1 MEKNFL
7 LVVSLVLLI
16 GGMIGLIA
24 TLFELFTGT
33 PVTNLANVGLASGA
47 WILSSG
53 VTIFLRGKL

>member
-7 LVVSLVLLI
+7 LVVSLLLLI
-16 GGMIGLIA
+16 GGVIGLIA
-24 TLFELFTGT
+24 TLIELFTGM
-33 PVTNLANVGLASGA
+33 PVTNLAHVGLASGF

>member
-16 GGMIGLIA
+16 GGSIGLIA
-24 TLFELFTGT
+24 TLIELFTGT
-33 PVTNLANVGLASGA
+33 PVTNLSDVGLASGA